1 MKKPI
6 IDMHCDTLLECLMGK
21 ELRDMENSHI
31 NLLKLKE
38 GGSLVQCFALF
49 ISSHGDQD
57 YYGMKDFTP
66 YQVYERMLAEFKA
79 QMAKNSDLIKQ
90 VTTSK
95 EIEEG
100 LGGDKLMALLTIE
113 DSAPIDGKIERFDEM
128 YKEGVRLMS
137 LTWNYENCIAFPNTS
152 DAVAHNT
159 LGLKPFGF
167 EAIEKM
173 NDLGIIID
181 TSHLSERGFWEV
193 IEKSRKPFVS
203 SHACARHLCDHSRNL
218 TDDQL
223 RALADKG
230 GMVGLNFAGG
240 FLVKDNWA
248 TTSIESVVDH
258 MIHIKKVAGADVLGW
273 GSDFDGIGAKLEWSG
288 AEGMQMLVD
297 ALRPWFSEDEL
308 DKICYKNFLRV
319 LKDNESAESW
329 KAPAK
334 EEAPSGPKAV
344 KL

>member
-1 MKKPI
+1 MKKPL
-6 IDMHCDTLLECLMGK
+6 IDMHCDTLLECLRGK
-21 ELRDMENSHI
+21 ELRDMEDAHI
-31 NLLKLKE
+31 NLSKLKE

-57 YYGMKDFTP
+57 HYGMKDFTP
-66 YQVYERMLAEFKA
+66 YQVYQRMLEEFKS

-113 DSAPIDGKIERFDEM
+113 DSAPIDGKIERFDEF

-137 LTWNYENCIAFPNTS
+137 LTWNYENCIAYPNS
-152 DAVAHNT
+152 DNAILHNT

-167 EAIEKM
+167 RAIEKM

-181 TSHLSERGFWEV
+181 TSHLSERGFWDV
-193 IEKSRKPFVS
+193 IETSKKPFVS
-203 SHACARHLCDHSRNL
+203 SHACSRQLCDHPRNL

-230 GMVGLNFAGG
+230 GMIGINFCGS
-240 FLVKDNWA
+240 FLVKDTWGYAAIN
-248 TTSIESVVDH
+248 TVVNH
-258 MIHIKKVAGADVLGW
+258 MRHMADVAGVDALGM
-273 GSDFDGIGAKLEWSG
+273 GSDFDGIGTRLEWKDF
-288 AEGMQMLVD
+288 AGMPMLVD
-297 ALRPWFSEDEL
+297 ALSKYFTDDEIE
-308 DKICYKNFLRV
+308 KICYKNFLRV
-319 LKDNESAESW
+319 LKENE
-329 KAPAK
+329 K
-334 EEAPSGPKAV
+334 
-344 KL
+344 